1 MKTDEITLLDH
12 TQFVT
17 ARPEHVKELIIH
29 MHMHNEDDLMRAD
42 DVIGRI
48 RKDKKTIEGRYKEP
62 VSKAHQAHKKLTQER
77 GDIIEQY
84 EWAENLLKEKMKRYH
99 MENDRKALTEPEVT
113 TTSITP
119 PEPRSK
125 LKHTTFV
132 EKWKYKIVD
141 ADKLPRIYLMPNE
154 KAIALTVR
162 SMGEISKIDGVQV
175 FRDDEVRIS
184 T

>member
-1 MKTDEITLLDH
+1 MSNEITLLDH
-12 TQFVT
+12 EQFVT
-17 ARPEHVKELIIH
+17 ARPEHVKDLIVN
-29 MHMHNEDDLMRAD
+29 MHMHNEDYLVRAD

-48 RKDKKTIEGRYKEP
+48 RKDKKLIEARFKEP
-62 VSKAHQAHKKLTQER
+62 VSLAYQAHKKLTKER
-77 GDIIEQY
+77 NEMLENLD
-84 EWAENLLKEKMKRYH
+84 WAENLLKDKMKRFH
-99 MENDRKALTEPEVT
+99 MENDRKALAEAEVT

-141 ADKLPRIYLMPNE
+141 LKKLPKDYMMPDE
-154 KAIALTVR
+154 KKIATTVR
-162 SMGEISKIDGVQV
+162 SMGELTKIKGVQV
-175 FRDDEVRIS
+175 YRDYEVRIS